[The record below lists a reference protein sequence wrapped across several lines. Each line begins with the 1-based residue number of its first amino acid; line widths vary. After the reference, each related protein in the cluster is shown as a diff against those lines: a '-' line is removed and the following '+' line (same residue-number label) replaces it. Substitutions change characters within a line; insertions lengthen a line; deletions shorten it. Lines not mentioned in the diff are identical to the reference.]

1 MRLTTRA
8 RYALRLMLDVA
19 RNGEDGSPVSLASV
33 SERTGIS
40 RGYLEQ
46 LALALRNSRLVRGVA
61 GRHGGYRLSEVP
73 SDITIGQIV
82 EASIGPVCLVDCLED
97 PMTCPRAEF
106 CECRIVYSLINERIS
121 EVLQEYTLADLLD
134 PSWVRRHDTPTA
146 DHLLR
151 PGPVPETEGGRG
163 IPEDDAEVCG
173 LGATKHD

>member
-19 RNGEDGSPVSLASV
+19 RNGEEGSPVSLASV

-46 LALALRNSRLVRGVA
+46 LALALRNNRLVRGVA

-73 SDITIGQIV
+73 SKITVGQIV
-82 EASIGPVCLVDCLED
+82 EASIGPICLVDCLED

-106 CECRIVYSLINERIS
+106 CECRIVYALINERIS

-134 PSWVRRHDTPTA
+134 PSWVRPNNA
-146 DHLLR
+146 PGEDHLLR
-151 PGPVPETEGGRG
+151 PGPFPEPDAVEAVRDSKSVAPSGR
-163 IPEDDAEVCG
+163 V
-173 LGATKHD
+173 TKHD

>member
-46 LALALRNSRLVRGVA
+46 LALALRNGRLVRGVA

-73 SDITIGQIV
+73 SKITVGQIV

-106 CECRIVYSLINERIS
+106 CECRIVYSLINDRIS

-134 PSWVRRHDTPTA
+134 PSWVREHDTPKT

-151 PGPVPETEGGRG
+151 PGPMQGSGGGRD

-173 LGATKHD
+173 LGATKQD